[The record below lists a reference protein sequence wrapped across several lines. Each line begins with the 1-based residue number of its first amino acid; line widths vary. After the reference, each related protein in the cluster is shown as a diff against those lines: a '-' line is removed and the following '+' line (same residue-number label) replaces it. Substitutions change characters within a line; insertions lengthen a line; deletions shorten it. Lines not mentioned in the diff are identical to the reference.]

1 LVAGAKGKSRFDMRA
16 LAQPLSMLVLFGL
29 TALLAV
35 AAYRYIFSTFDTPDD
50 EGYLIV
56 TLRSFADG
64 NALYDEVF
72 SQYGP
77 GFYTLV
83 AGAMK
88 ILGVAFTS
96 DGARWVNLAFWLSS
110 TLLIGV
116 ILQRL
121 TRNLGIAAAG
131 LGLGFL
137 VLISD
142 AAEPLHPG
150 AAIGF
155 MLLALVAALVFGF
168 ERRPGLALGFV
179 GALAVALAATKV
191 NIGALAIVSLLFA
204 CAACCTPLARR
215 RGVVAIAA
223 LLFVGVPFVLM
234 GSKLGTADTLR
245 LALTASGGALAV
257 VLACLYRGSDE
268 RPTLADLR
276 WLGLGAVAMLAL
288 VCVVPVILGTSPGG
302 LIHGWL
308 LNPLGYSDT
317 TYNVVVLGNPG
328 LIWTLLGLLGASA
341 LAFAGADQRWQR
353 PGAVAA
359 LGVLRLAIGAG
370 MWITLSGAVLG
381 SPADL
386 PRTIAFATPFA
397 WVITIPPVRR
407 SGAEPSRAAVEAPS
421 LGAVGGRGFV
431 RVAIAA
437 LAVLQTLHAYP
448 VPGAQLAWST
458 ILFVIVGGICIADA
472 ATSLRTALDLPAAG
486 VAIGAAAI
494 ALGFGV
500 WLAAD
505 RIDPFRD
512 LADANYDASVPLDLP
527 GAERQRVD
535 LPRAENLR
543 ALTAGIEDNCDSFVT
558 LPGLSSLYLYTGQ
571 EPPEEVSS
579 SWMLILD
586 DADQQAIVDRVEDSP
601 RLCAVIKPD
610 LLDFWRVYAPHAQIP
625 ERPLVRFI
633 EDDFR
638 PIHDYSGYILAVHR
652 GQG

>member
-1 LVAGAKGKSRFDMRA
+1 LEAGATGKKRLDARA
-16 LAQPLSMLVLFGL
+16 LAQPLSMLVLVAL
-29 TALLAV
+29 TAFLAV

-64 NALYDEVF
+64 NALYDDVF

-96 DGARWVNLAFWLSS
+96 DGARWVNLTFWLGS

-155 MLLALVAALVFGF
+155 MLLLLVAALAFEF
-168 ERRPGLALGFV
+168 ERRPGLALGVV

-204 CAACCTPLARR
+204 CTACCTPLARHR
-215 RGVVAIAA
+215 SLVGVAA
-223 LLFVGVPFVLM
+223 VLFVGVPFALM
-234 GSKLGTADTLR
+234 ASKLGNEDTLR

-257 VLACLYRGSDE
+257 VLACLYRGSNE
-268 RPTLADLR
+268 RPTLGDLK
-276 WLGLGAVAMLAL
+276 WLTVGAGAMLAL

-328 LIWTLLGLLGASA
+328 MIWTLLGILGACA
-341 LAFAGADQRWQR
+341 LAFAGHDPRWR
-353 PGAVAA
+353 SPGAVTA
-359 LGVLRLAIGAG
+359 LGIARLAIGAG

-397 WVITIPPVRR
+397 WVITIPPA
-407 SGAEPSRAAVEAPS
+407 GAI
-421 LGAVGGRGFV
+421 GGRGFV

-437 LAVLQTLHAYP
+437 LAVLQTLHSYP

-472 ATSLRTALDLPAAG
+472 ATSLRVAFDLSATG
-486 VAIGAAAI
+486 VAIATAVV
-494 ALGFGV
+494 ALGFGA
-500 WLAAD
+500 WLAVE

-512 LADANYDASVPLDLP
+512 LADANYEASVPLDLP

-535 LPRAENLR
+535 QLRAENLR
-543 ALTAGIEDNCDSFVT
+543 ALTAGIEDNCDSFLT

-571 EPPEEVSS
+571 QPPEEVSS

-586 DADQQAIVDRVEDSP
+586 DADQQAIVDRVSDSP

-625 ERPLVRFI
+625 DRPLVQFI

-638 PIHDYSGYILAVHR
+638 PIHDYSGYVLAVER
-652 GQG
+652 